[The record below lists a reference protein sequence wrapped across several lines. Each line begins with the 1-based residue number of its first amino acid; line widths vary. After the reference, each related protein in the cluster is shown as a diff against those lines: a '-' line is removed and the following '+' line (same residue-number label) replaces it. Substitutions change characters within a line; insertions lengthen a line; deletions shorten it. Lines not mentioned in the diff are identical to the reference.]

1 MYRPEE
7 KVYSRVMCTD
17 LDLEDDVV
25 EIHATGILGGEY
37 RDAAAGL
44 DLRLLPEPADLG
56 RRLGFQRTGHEQSAA
71 LLLDAWL
78 LGELGRLAVSGSV
91 QRERRL
97 LFLFLFLLLPLFSE
111 PVG

>member
-25 EIHATGILGGEY
+25 EIRATGILGGEY

-56 RRLGFQRTGHEQSAA
+56 RRPGLQRTGHEQSAA

-78 LGELGRLAVSGSV
+78 LGELGRLAVCGSA
-91 QRERRL
+91 QREMRL
-97 LFLFLFLLLPLFSE
+97 LLFLFLLLLLIFE
-111 PVG
+111 PVA